1 MAGKIKVYSDGGSRG
16 NPGPAACAFVV
27 YKDNDILFKNAVFL
41 GRTTNNIAEYN
52 GVLSALNWL
61 SKNKDKIGEGEIEFF
76 LDSELV
82 VKQLTGAYRVKNSL
96 LKNLFVLVKE
106 KEKEIGKD
114 VLYRHVYREKNKL
127 ADLLLNNKLDFKD

>member
-1 MAGKIKVYSDGGSRG
+1 
-16 NPGPAACAFVV
+16 
-27 YKDNDILFKNAVFL
+27 
-41 GRTTNNIAEYN
+41 
-52 GVLSALNWL
+52 VLSALNWL